1 MKRWQRSPSDSLELS
16 MRTAQPLVAVADSH
30 CELTPD
36 IARVQR
42 LGQRALP
49 KLVLALQLGARVP
62 AHVPQNAAEVENQS
76 ADRHLWNSGMRYAW
90 SLSRPIPIRDRQ
102 PPVPPERTAGNLD

>member
-1 MKRWQRSPSDSLELS
+1 MLSFSPLLMERRQRLPSGCLELS
-16 MRTAQPLVAVADSH
+16 VCAAQPLVAVADSH
-30 CELTPD
+30 FELTPN
-36 IARVQR
+36 IAGIQR
-42 LGQRALP
+42 LRQRALP

-90 SLSRPIPIRDRQ
+90 SLSRPVAIRDR
-102 PPVPPERTAGNLD
+102 